1 MRTTTA
7 TKVMAA
13 GAALAGLLALSGCS
27 MLGGPEDPKRDEDS
41 GEIVEA
47 SESDAFAL
55 RIGDCMNYGESE
67 ETEVETVA
75 TVPCAEPHDT
85 EVYAATYYEGDEFP
99 GMDALETRADEYCAA
114 EFTGFVGTDP
124 AVSEIFY
131 SYFTPTEASWDQI
144 DDREILCMVVDLEG
158 GVTGT
163 MGGSNR

>member
-1 MRTTTA
+1 MRTKKA
-7 TKVMAA
+7 TGVMAT
-13 GAALAGLLALSGCS
+13 GAALAALLVLSGCGL
-27 MLGGPEDPKRDEDS
+27 LGPDEPKRDDES

-47 SESDAFAL
+47 AEADAFAI
-55 RIGDCMNYGESE
+55 RVGDCMNYGDSE

-85 EVYAATYYEGDEFP
+85 EVYAAMDIAGDEYP
-99 GMDALETRADEYCAA
+99 GEEEIDLQADEFCAG

-131 SYFTPTEASWDQI
+131 SYFMPTEESWNGL
-144 DDREILCMVVDLEG
+144 DDREILCLVVDLEG